1 MINTFKKN
9 DNKSSIDNILQ
20 NKDDYKLLSKV
31 AYKKHQNNIEDAIK
45 NTNYKY
51 DPDLSTQLQKVFHNP
66 ISKETVISNSGT
78 NFRDKNI
85 FNDLKSDSAIFFGL
99 EKQNKRFKQSQEHL
113 NKVKSKYGDDKIIV
127 TGHSLGGSISEQ
139 LARSNPNIN
148 SVAFNRF
155 SGPLQGFR
163 KRPKNF
169 IDISNRNDPLSYFS
183 RSKGKNNI
191 INNKGWHSI

>member
-1 MINTFKKN
+1 M
-9 DNKSSIDNILQ
+9 
-20 NKDDYKLLSKV
+20 
-31 AYKKHQNNIEDAIK
+31 
-45 NTNYKY
+45 
-51 DPDLSTQLQKVFHNP
+51 
-66 ISKETVISNSGT
+66 
-78 NFRDKNI
+78 
-85 FNDLKSDSAIFFGL
+85 

-113 NKVKSKYGDDKIIV
+113 NKVKSKYGNDKIIV

-139 LARSNPNIN
+139 LARCNPNIN

-169 IDISNRNDPLSYFS
+169 IDISNCNDPLSNFS
-183 RSKGKNNI
+183 RSSGQKKIYI

>member
-1 MINTFKKN
+1 M
-9 DNKSSIDNILQ
+9 
-20 NKDDYKLLSKV
+20 
-31 AYKKHQNNIEDAIK
+31 
-45 NTNYKY
+45 
-51 DPDLSTQLQKVFHNP
+51 
-66 ISKETVISNSGT
+66 
-78 NFRDKNI
+78 
-85 FNDLKSDSAIFFGL
+85 

-113 NKVKSKYGDDKIIV
+113 NKVKNKYGNDKIIV

-169 IDISNRNDPLSYFS
+169 IDSSNSNDPLSYFS
-183 RSKGKNNI
+183 RVNGIKRNNI